1 MAENYVVNY
10 DINVRSQA
18 AIQALTNFQ
27 QATNK
32 LSQAGKQ
39 LTAFQKKIEA
49 VTNKLNQ
56 MSRKAPVLDIAT
68 SKVNKKLDA
77 TIAKLKKI
85 HRLAKKTAAL
95 NVTTGAAPAGSTS
108 GGSSRTSSPKRTPS
122 VTRVSRPKTSLN
134 SYQALGHT
142 MIDTGGV
149 GALDFVKGMGI
160 AIRLSYSVA
169 SLIVLPINEP
179 RPVIP

>member
-18 AIQALTNFQ
+18 AIQALNSFQ

-32 LSQAGKQ
+32 LQQAGKQ

-77 TIAKLKKI
+77 TIAKLEKI

-95 NVTTGAAPAGSTS
+95 NVTTGPAPA
-108 GGSSRTSSPKRTPS
+108 GSSRTSGSRSSGTNVARPKPAPAVIPSPKR
-122 VTRVSRPKTSLN
+122 SLN
-134 SYQALGHT
+134 SYQALRSEERR
-142 MIDTGGV
+142 V
-149 GALDFVKGMGI
+149 GKECS
-160 AIRLSYSVA
+160 RSCRSRWSPYQ
-169 SLIVLPINEP
+169 
-179 RPVIP
+179 

>member
-18 AIQALTNFQ
+18 AIQALNSFQ

-32 LSQAGKQ
+32 LQQAGKQ

-77 TIAKLKKI
+77 TIAKLEKI

-95 NVTTGAAPAGSTS
+95 NVTTGTAPAGSRNTS
-108 GGSSRTSSPKRTPS
+108 G
-122 VTRVSRPKTSLN
+122 
-134 SYQALGHT
+134 
-142 MIDTGGV
+142 
-149 GALDFVKGMGI
+149 
-160 AIRLSYSVA
+160 
-169 SLIVLPINEP
+169 INNT
-179 RPVIP
+179 

>member
-18 AIQALTNFQ
+18 AIQALNSFQ

-32 LSQAGKQ
+32 LQQAGKQ

-68 SKVNKKLDA
+68 SKDRK
-77 TIAKLKKI
+77 
-85 HRLAKKTAAL
+85 
-95 NVTTGAAPAGSTS
+95 
-108 GGSSRTSSPKRTPS
+108 S
-122 VTRVSRPKTSLN
+122 VV
-134 SYQALGHT
+134 
-142 MIDTGGV
+142 
-149 GALDFVKGMGI
+149 
-160 AIRLSYSVA
+160 
-169 SLIVLPINEP
+169 
-179 RPVIP
+179 